1 MESGVKGR
9 FAPNYIRFN
18 DSENRNKYPPNIL
31 KRERR
36 IILEE
41 NTVKYKSKK
50 FAVRIINL
58 YKYLCDEKKEFILS
72 KQVLRSGTSIG
83 ANIAE
88 SETAMSQKDFLAKIY
103 IALKECNETLY
114 WLDLLYETDYIT
126 DNQFQSLKTDCEEM
140 RRMMSATT
148 KTMLSNMERNSLAE

>member
-1 MESGVKGR
+1 MKKNVL
-9 FAPNYIRFN
+9 A
-18 DSENRNKYPPNIL
+18 D
-31 KRERR
+31 
-36 IILEE
+36 
-41 NTVKYKSKK
+41 KSKD
-50 FAVRIINL
+50 FALKIIKL
-58 YKYLCDEKKEFILS
+58 YKHLNSEHCEY
-72 KQVLRSGTSIG
+72 VLFQQLLKSGTSIG

-88 SETAMSQKDFLAKIY
+88 SETAISQKDFLSKIY

-126 DNQFQSLKTDCEEM
+126 DNQFQSLKSDCEEM

>member
-126 DNQFQSLKTDCEEM
+126 DNQFQSLKSDCEEM

>member
-1 MESGVKGR
+1 M
-9 FAPNYIRFN
+9 
-18 DSENRNKYPPNIL
+18 
-31 KRERR
+31 
-36 IILEE
+36 
-41 NTVKYKSKK
+41 KYKSKK

-88 SETAMSQKDFLAKIY
+88 SEIAISQKDFLSKIY
-103 IALKECNETLY
+103 IALIECNETLY
-114 WLDLLYETDYIT
+114 WLELLYETEYIT
-126 DNQFQSLKTDCEEM
+126 DSQFQSLKQDCDEM

-148 KTMLSNMERNSLAE
+148 KTMLSNMEKSDLAE